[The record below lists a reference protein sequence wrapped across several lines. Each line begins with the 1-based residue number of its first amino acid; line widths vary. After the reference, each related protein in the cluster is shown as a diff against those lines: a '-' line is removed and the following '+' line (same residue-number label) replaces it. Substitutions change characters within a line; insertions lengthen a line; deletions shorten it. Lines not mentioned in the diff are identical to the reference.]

1 LASFHFSGYATQ
13 ELGAAFISALICT
26 TLFLCEASHYL
37 IVVVLAGAIWL
48 ARAILR
54 DKQLRKCFDEIAF
67 GATERDFLQKLGRA
81 KRVEKCGEFFGPLPK
96 EELTDCS
103 KEYFYASPFAPLL
116 PEYFVFRFDVNNR
129 LSCKSAYS
137 SP

>member
-1 LASFHFSGYATQ
+1 VKHPS
-13 ELGAAFISALICT
+13 
-26 TLFLCEASHYL
+26 YL
-37 IVVVLAGAIWL
+37 VVGGVVLAAAIWL
-48 ARAILR
+48 TWAILR
-54 DKQLRKCFDEIAF
+54 DKQLEKCFDEITV
-67 GATERDFLQKLGRA
+67 GATEREFLQKLGRP

-96 EELTDCS
+96 EELTNCS

-129 LSCKSAYS
+129 LSSKDAYS